1 MNTTENKAKGKNII
15 LIDFPK
21 KENWDFKNSLEEQTN
36 LKWEEEES
44 VSNQRRKNKLSNIIR
59 YLKYFIFPLKIFL
72 KRRNYQNIVAWQQF
86 YGVLYAFYSRLFHSK
101 KYNKLIIMTFI
112 YKEKKGLI
120 GKIYYKFVKYAIQ
133 NEYIDKFICFSKKE
147 CDYYSKKFN
156 INPKK
161 FEFCRLGIEEIPREI
176 LQTEEKEEKYIIS
189 AGRSNRDYDFLY
201 EALKDTNY
209 KVKILSDEC
218 NLKDTSNIKIY
229 KNIFNEEYYK
239 TLNKAYLVV
248 VPLLDKNISSGQLVF
263 LQAMQLGK
271 PIICTESKTVEDYI
285 KNGEN
290 GFIIKKDA
298 KELINKIEELYN
310 NKELYQKMS
319 QNEKNIFEENFS
331 SKSLGKQV
339 AEILNK

>member
-1 MNTTENKAKGKNII
+1 MDTTKKESKRKNVI

-21 KENWDFKNSLEEQTN
+21 KEKWEFRKSLEKQTD
-36 LKWEEEES
+36 LSWEEEAS

-59 YLKYFIFPLKIFL
+59 YLKYFIFPFKIFL
-72 KRRNYQNIVAWQQF
+72 KRKKFQNIVAWQQF

-147 CDYYSKKFN
+147 CNYYSKKFN

-161 FEFCRLGIEEIPREI
+161 FEFCRLGIEEIPKEI
-176 LQTEEKEEKYIIS
+176 LKTEDKEEKYVIS
-189 AGRSNRDYDFLY
+189 VGRSNRDYDFLY
-201 EALKDTNY
+201 RALENTNY

-229 KNIFNEEYYK
+229 KDIFNEEYYK
-239 TLNKAYLVV
+239 TLNNAYIVV
-248 VPLLDKNISSGQLVF
+248 VPLLDENISSGQLVF

-271 PIICTESKTVEDYI
+271 PIICTESKTVKDYI
-285 KNGEN
+285 ENGEN
-290 GFIIKKDA
+290 GFIIKKE
-298 KELINKIEELYN
+298 KNELINKINELYN
-310 NKELYQKMS
+310 NKELYKSIS
-319 QNEKNIFEENFS
+319 QNEKTMYEEKFS
-331 SKSLGKQV
+331 LKSLGKQV
-339 AEILNK
+339 ADILKN